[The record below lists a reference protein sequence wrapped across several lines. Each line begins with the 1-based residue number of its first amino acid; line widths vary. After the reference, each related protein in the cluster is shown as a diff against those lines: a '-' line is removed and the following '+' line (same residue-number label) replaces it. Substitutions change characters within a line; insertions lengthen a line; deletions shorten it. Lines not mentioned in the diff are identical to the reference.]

1 MVPSPRLMWLMFGGA
16 IVAALP
22 TALDAALWPAVIGTW
37 GVLAA
42 LSVADV
48 AVLAIARPRFAV
60 DLPSSV
66 GVGSDLHVRVEVSLR
81 SPRTLRATMR
91 SEVELPLVAYDD
103 QPVAVADGTT
113 EHHVP
118 VEAPRRGGGSVRA
131 VWLRVDGPFRL
142 FRRISRHEVDSKVAI
157 VPNAE
162 RVRELALAHFGAQRF
177 GGLHVQK
184 RKGDGGEFDALEAY
198 EPGMDLRKV
207 DWKASA
213 RHQQLKVRRFRL
225 EQNQRVIVCVDTGRL
240 MADPIEGMERLD
252 HAIHAALLLGQVALK
267 AGDLV
272 GMQAYD
278 SGVKAWV
285 PPGGGMRQ
293 LARLR
298 RGLADLASEAE
309 ETNHVLGVHQ
319 LLRQLKRRSLIV
331 VFTEF
336 TDATT
341 AELMVEYLGHLAR
354 RHLVVFVA
362 LDDPAIQERI
372 ATAPKD
378 ARDLAAT
385 VVAGGMRADR
395 ERVLRRLRRMGVDV
409 VHAPPGPA
417 ALQLLAR
424 YVHVKRR
431 GLIG

>member
-1 MVPSPRLMWLMFGGA
+1 MIPSSRLLWLMFGGV

-22 TALDAALWPAVIGTW
+22 TALDASLWPAVIGTW
-37 GVLAA
+37 GVLGA
-42 LSVADV
+42 LGVADL
-48 AVLAIARPRFAV
+48 AVLMIAKPSFSV
-60 DLPSSV
+60 DVPTHV
-66 GVGSDLHVRVEVSLR
+66 GVGSDLRVRVEVSLR
-81 SPRTLRATMR
+81 APRTLRATMR
-91 SEVELPLVAYDD
+91 SEVDHPLLAYDD
-103 QPVAVADGTT
+103 QEVSVADGTT
-113 EHHVP
+113 EHHVS
-118 VEAPRRGGGSVRA
+118 VEAPRRGGALVRA
-131 VWLRVDGPFRL
+131 MWLRVDGPFRL
-142 FRRISRHEVDSKVAI
+142 FRRITRHAVDAKVAV

-240 MADPIEGMERLD
+240 MADPIEDLERLD
-252 HAIHAALLLGQVALK
+252 HAIHAALLLSRVALK

-272 GMQAYD
+272 GMQAY
-278 SGVKAWV
+278 SSTAQAWV
-285 PPGGGMRQ
+285 PPSGGMRQ

-298 RGLADLASEAE
+298 RGLADLSSVAE

-319 LLRQLKRRSLIV
+319 LLRKLKRRSLIV

-372 ATAPKD
+372 AQSPQD

>member
-1 MVPSPRLMWLMFGGA
+1 MIPSARLLWLMFGGL

-42 LSVADV
+42 LGVADL
-48 AVLAIARPRFAV
+48 AVLLIAKPSFNV
-60 DLPSSV
+60 DVPSNV
-66 GVGSDLHVRVEVSLR
+66 GVGSDLRVRVEVSMR
-81 SPRTLRATMR
+81 APRTLHATMR
-91 SEVELPLVAYDD
+91 SEVDQPLIAYDD
-103 QPVAVADGTT
+103 QRVSVADGTT
-113 EHHVP
+113 EHEVS
-118 VEAPRRGGGSVRA
+118 VEAPRRGGALVRA
-131 VWLRVDGPFRL
+131 LWLRVDGPFRL
-142 FRRISRHEVDSKVAI
+142 FRRITRHAVDAKVAV

-240 MADPIEGMERLD
+240 MADPIQDLERLD
-252 HAIHAALLLGQVALK
+252 HAIHAALLLSRVALK

-272 GMQAYD
+272 GMQAYA
-278 SGVKAWV
+278 SGVRAWV
-285 PPGGGMRQ
+285 PPSGGMRQ

-298 RGLADLASEAE
+298 RGLADLSSAAE

-319 LLRQLKRRSLIV
+319 LLRKLKRRSLIV

-341 AELMVEYLGHLAR
+341 AELMVEHLGHLAR

-362 LDDPAIQERI
+362 LDDPAIQQRI
-372 ATAPKD
+372 ASSPQD